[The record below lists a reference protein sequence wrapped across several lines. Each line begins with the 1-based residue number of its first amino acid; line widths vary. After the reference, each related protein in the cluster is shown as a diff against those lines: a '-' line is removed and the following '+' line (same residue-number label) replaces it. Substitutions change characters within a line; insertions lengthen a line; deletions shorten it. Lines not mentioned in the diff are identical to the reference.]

1 MYWHLLP
8 LPFTLPSAFSS
19 HYPLYPLILFPNSH
33 VDRLFYVLLLYTYN
47 NNYILYTYNNNYMHN
62 YIEMELAESVFIVAH
77 KLFQH

>member
-47 NNYILYTYNNNYMHN
+47 NNYMHN

-77 KLFQH
+77 KLFQR

>member
-8 LPFTLPSAFSS
+8 LPFTLSSAFSS

-47 NNYILYTYNNNYMHN
+47 NNYMHN

-77 KLFQH
+77 KLFQR